1 MSFGDINATKANSN
15 RQPGSTFGD
24 LSSKSEKDPI
34 TNLRDSMSAFQ
45 VIICCLL
52 NELQLNTRL

>member
-1 MSFGDINATKANSN
+1 MSFGDINATKANAN
-15 RQPGSTFGD
+15 RQAGSTFGD

-45 VIICCLL
+45 VIICGLL
-52 NELQLNTRL
+52 MNFN